1 MVKNFLRKKKKKKL
15 QISNVTKFGYLEN
28 ILFLYSIVLIDIF
41 DTLVDLKEL
50 EKNGIDEQESI
61 KKNRS
66 I

>member
-15 QISNVTKFGYLEN
+15 QVFNVTKFGYLEN

-50 EKNGIDEQESI
+50 EKKGIDEQESI

>member
-1 MVKNFLRKKKKKKL
+1 M
-15 QISNVTKFGYLEN
+15 TKFGYLEN

-50 EKNGIDEQESI
+50 EKKGIDEQESI